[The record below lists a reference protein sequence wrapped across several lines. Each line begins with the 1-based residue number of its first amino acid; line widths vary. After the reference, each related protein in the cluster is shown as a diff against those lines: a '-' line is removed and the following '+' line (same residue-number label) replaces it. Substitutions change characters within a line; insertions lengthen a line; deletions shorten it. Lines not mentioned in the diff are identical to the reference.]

1 MSQKFSQPPDVDSNV
16 TFGGEG
22 MTGVES
28 AITVA
33 DSRFTPKITTAQG
46 RIRFVDEKPIDWG
59 RVQRFLEPAAHHGMW
74 SNRGPAW
81 HAACQAFAE
90 HMGLRKGQWVVP
102 VANGGIALEALAGL
116 LSVKHGGEMRW
127 AVSAFGFANSNRG
140 LFAAAQIVDCNLNGI
155 LDVDLID
162 PNTVDGIL
170 VTNVFGLRD
179 DFKHEIAWALRHGKK
194 ILIDNAAGLGPQP
207 PNAPY
212 QSFSLHHTKPYGIGE
227 GGLMMLPEDDVEPA
241 LRLLEYTQISPLEA
255 KFWVNN
261 GKISEVSV
269 ALHLERLE
277 KVNAWRPKFIEQAK
291 KVEEAARLEGLVPFY
306 DGEAVATSVPVLA
319 PGTVPPSAIQISEI
333 TLGKYYKPLAPR
345 PIANKLYDRILN
357 VPSHPDMAVV
367 DKDDLRMMFRDV
379 LARSTAQNEG
389 KSSS

>member
-1 MSQKFSQPPDVDSNV
+1 MEHKRMPN
-16 TFGGEG
+16 
-22 MTGVES
+22 VES
-28 AITVA
+28 AITAA
-33 DSRFTPKITTAQG
+33 DELFIPKITTTQG
-46 RIRFVDEKPIDWG
+46 RIRFVDEKPIDWA
-59 RVQRFLEPAAHHGMW
+59 RVHRFLEPAAHHGMW

-90 HMGLRKGQWVVP
+90 HMGLRKDQRVVP

-140 LFAAAQIVDCNLNGI
+140 LFAEAQIVDCNWDGV
-155 LDVDLID
+155 LDVNLVD
-162 PNTVDGIL
+162 PDKIDGIL
-170 VTNVFGLRD
+170 VTNVFGLRG
-179 DFKHEIAWALRHGKK
+179 DFQHEIAWAQRHGKN
-194 ILIDNAAGLGPQP
+194 ILIDNAAGLGPKI

-227 GGLMMLPEDDVEPA
+227 GGLMMLPEDEVEPA
-241 LRLLEYTQISPLEA
+241 LRLLEYTRISPLEA

-277 KVNAWRPKFIEQAK
+277 KVDVWRPDFIKQAR
-291 KVEEAARLEGLVPFY
+291 KVAEAARLEGLEPFY
-306 DGEAVATSVPVLA
+306 DGDAVATSVPVLA

-345 PIANKLYDRILN
+345 PIANNLYDRILN

-379 LARSTAQNEG
+379 LARSKAQNEG